1 MKISSPPP
9 WPCRRPRRTVVKFLM
24 LGFRD
29 LDVSLD
35 SWIAA
40 TFTLCFSRKR
50 SNSDSLLPIPFALN
64 CKMLNVSSLGLLV
77 VVGAGGGC
85 VGGGAGGGTAGLAC
99 PIFRPFVLSSIFE
112 IRTLRMHP
120 ARTAVAQVAD
130 SSTRDVARAEGAG
143 ILCSRSWIWL
153 HISAGEESSFE
164 SGNRGSS
171 QRRR

>member
-9 WPCRRPRRTVVKFLM
+9 WPCGRSRRTVVKFLM

-35 SWIAA
+35 SCIAA

-77 VVGAGGGC
+77 IVGAGSGC
-85 VGGGAGGGTAGLAC
+85 VGGGPGAELQVLH
-99 PIFRPFVLSSIFE
+99 PQSFVLLYCLASLRSEHFE
-112 IRTLRMHP
+112 CTQPEQLWHR
-120 ARTAVAQVAD
+120 
-130 SSTRDVARAEGAG
+130 
-143 ILCSRSWIWL
+143 
-153 HISAGEESSFE
+153 
-164 SGNRGSS
+164 
-171 QRRR
+171 

>member
-9 WPCRRPRRTVVKFLM
+9 WPCGRSRRTVVKFLM

-35 SWIAA
+35 SCIAA

-64 CKMLNVSSLGLLV
+64 SKMLNVSSLGLLV

-85 VGGGAGGGTAGLAC
+85 VGGGAEAELQVLHAQS
-99 PIFRPFVLSSIFE
+99 FVLLYCLASLRSEHFE
-112 IRTLRMHP
+112 CTQPEQLWHR
-120 ARTAVAQVAD
+120 
-130 SSTRDVARAEGAG
+130 
-143 ILCSRSWIWL
+143 
-153 HISAGEESSFE
+153 
-164 SGNRGSS
+164 
-171 QRRR
+171 